1 MELETLTKTMNKTYD
16 DLCETMTLF
25 YSIAQSTVDKTMQI
39 ISNDMFYKL
48 FVESFKEASNN
59 GDNDEIV
66 KLLCNA
72 TGKNVID
79 VSIHSIHV
87 NGKNEFW
94 SVDFCV
100 DGKQY
105 SISVPIAPRDVEIF
119 DFQYVKEYTE
129 SIAVKLY
136 TVSDGEFLLKYDK
149 IAKFPNN
156 EFDTIRET
164 IQNYFKKN

>member
-1 MELETLTKTMNKTYD
+1 MKLEMLTKTMNSTYD
-16 DLCETMTLF
+16 TLCETMTSF
-25 YSIAQSTVDKTMQI
+25 YSLAQSVIDKTMQI

-48 FVESFKEASNN
+48 FVENFKEAFNK
-59 GDNDEIV
+59 GDNEEIT

-72 TGKNVID
+72 TGKNVTD
-79 VSIHSIHV
+79 VLIHV
-87 NGKNEFW
+87 NEKNEFW

-100 DGKQY
+100 EGKQY
-105 SISVPIAPRDVEIF
+105 SISVPYAPRDVEMF

-136 TVSDGEFLLKYDK
+136 TVSEETFMLKYDK

-164 IQNYFKKN
+164 IQNYFNKN

>member
-1 MELETLTKTMNKTYD
+1 MELETLTKTMNNTYD
-16 DLCETMTLF
+16 NLCETMTLF
-25 YSIAQSTVDKTMQI
+25 YSVAQSMVDKTMQI

-48 FVESFKEASNN
+48 FVENFKEAFNK
-59 GDNDEIV
+59 GDNEEIT

-72 TGKNVID
+72 TGKNVTD
-79 VSIHSIHV
+79 VLIHV
-87 NGKNEFW
+87 NEKNEFW

-100 DGKQY
+100 EGKQY
-105 SISVPIAPRDVEIF
+105 SISVPYAPRDVEMF

-136 TVSDGEFLLKYDK
+136 TVSEETFMLKYDK

-164 IQNYFKKN
+164 IQNYFNKN

>member
-1 MELETLTKTMNKTYD
+1 MELETLTKTMNNTYD
-16 DLCETMTLF
+16 NICETMTLF
-25 YSIAQSTVDKTMQI
+25 YSVAQSVVDKTMQI

-48 FVESFKEASNN
+48 FVENFKEAFHHD
-59 GDNDEIV
+59 DNEEIT

-72 TGKNVID
+72 TGKNVED
-79 VSIHSIHV
+79 VSIHV
-87 NGKNEFW
+87 NEKNEFW

-100 DGKQY
+100 EGKQY
-105 SISVPIAPRDVEIF
+105 SISVPIAPRDVEMF
-119 DFQYVKEYTE
+119 DFHYVKEYAE

-136 TVSDGEFLLKYDK
+136 TVSESAFLIKYDK

>member
-1 MELETLTKTMNKTYD
+1 MELETLTKTMNNTYD
-16 DLCETMTLF
+16 NLCETMTLF
-25 YSIAQSTVDKTMQI
+25 YSVAQSMVDKTMQI

-48 FVESFKEASNN
+48 FVENFKEAFNK
-59 GDNDEIV
+59 GDNEEIT

-72 TGKNVID
+72 TGKNVTD
-79 VSIHSIHV
+79 VLIHV
-87 NGKNEFW
+87 NEKNEFW

-100 DGKQY
+100 EGKQY
-105 SISVPIAPRDVEIF
+105 SISVPYAPRDVEMF
-119 DFQYVKEYTE
+119 DFHYVKEYAD

-136 TVSDGEFLLKYDK
+136 TVSKGEFMLKYDK

-164 IQNYFKKN
+164 LQNYFKNT

>member
-1 MELETLTKTMNKTYD
+1 MELETLTKTMNNTYD
-16 DLCETMTLF
+16 NLCETMTLF
-25 YSIAQSTVDKTMQI
+25 YSVAQSMVDKTMQI

-48 FVESFKEASNN
+48 FVENFKDTFNN
-59 GDNDEIV
+59 GNNEEIV

-72 TGKNVID
+72 TGKNVRD
-79 VSIHSIHV
+79 VSIHV
-87 NGKNEFW
+87 NDKNEFW

-105 SISVPIAPRDVEIF
+105 SISVPYAPRDVEMF
-119 DFQYVKEYTE
+119 DFHYVKEYTE

-136 TVSDGEFLLKYDK
+136 TVSGGEFLLKYDK

-156 EFDTIRET
+156 EFDTIRKT
-164 IQNYFKKN
+164 IQNYFNKN

>member
-1 MELETLTKTMNKTYD
+1 MKLEMLTKTMNNTYD
-16 DLCETMTLF
+16 NLCETMTSF
-25 YSIAQSTVDKTMQI
+25 YSLTQSVIDKTMQI

-48 FVESFKEASNN
+48 FVENFKEAFNN
-59 GDNDEIV
+59 GNNEEIV

-72 TGKNVID
+72 TGKTVRD
-79 VSIHSIHV
+79 VSIHV
-87 NGKNEFW
+87 NGENEFW

-100 DGKQY
+100 EGKQY
-105 SISVPIAPRDVEIF
+105 SISVPYAPRDVEMF

-136 TVSDGEFLLKYDK
+136 TVSEGKFMLKYDK

-156 EFDTIRET
+156 EFDTIKET